1 MLFAYPVPAQGTA
14 WPSFRHLRQGK
25 VRREP
30 NPPTEVV
37 MDVVNTL
44 LIGLAAG
51 FLGTVVFTL
60 VEYAEMAATKRP
72 ASLVPG
78 QTLVAMTGR
87 DPHRDTALARK
98 ANLPVH
104 FAHGTALGAVLGAL
118 SLLDLSAVVTALL
131 FYVLLLGGDWLLYSV
146 LGITRPTE
154 WSGADWAREVALK
167 AVFAG
172 AVALIFYGLLEVF

>member
-25 VRREP
+25 VRPEP

-87 DPHRDTALARK
+87 DPHRDTAL
-98 ANLPVH
+98 
-104 FAHGTALGAVLGAL
+104 
-118 SLLDLSAVVTALL
+118 L
-131 FYVLLLGGDWLLYSV
+131 FYMLLLGGDWLLYSV

-172 AVALIFYGLLEVF
+172 AVALIFYGLLEVL